1 VFCFRIFPGDAI
13 CSNRL
18 VPGIPFAQEE
28 LLVNDT
34 NGEFDICVYT
44 VILLGKRGT
53 AYPAES
59 PIISR

>member
-28 LLVNDT
+28 LLVNGA

-44 VILLGKRGT
+44 VTRPGKRGT

-59 PIISR
+59 LIISQ